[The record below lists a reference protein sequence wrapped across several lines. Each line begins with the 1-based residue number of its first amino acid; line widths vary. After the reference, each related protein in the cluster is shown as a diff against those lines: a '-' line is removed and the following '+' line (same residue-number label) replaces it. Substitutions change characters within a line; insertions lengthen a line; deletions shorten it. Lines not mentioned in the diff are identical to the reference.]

1 MTSKFVIIEIP
12 DEEIDN
18 TECGLMTAFKYMV
31 ENTET
36 GERWFGS
43 NNRTKCQTYIDNM

>member
-1 MTSKFVIIEIP
+1 MTRSFIIVEIP
-12 DEEIDN
+12 DEEINN

-36 GERWFGS
+36 GGRWFGS
-43 NNRTKCQTYIDNM
+43 NDRAECQAYIDNM